1 MRVYE
6 VKKGATT
13 LDGLRQAE
21 RPVPEPGPHQ
31 VLIQVRATSINYRDH
46 MVVMGRYFGGAV
58 DRDTIPL
65 SDGAGEVVSTG
76 PGVTRFKPGD
86 RVAGT
91 FFQVWVEGPRTRLS
105 PALGVPLDG
114 TLAEYVV
121 LHEDGVVAIPPS
133 LSFEEAATLPC
144 AGVTAWNALMVTG
157 NRVKPG
163 DTVLCLGTG
172 GVSTHAMQFARAAGA
187 TVIITSSSDEKL
199 ERARKLGASAGINY
213 KTHPDWH
220 KGVAAL
226 TAGRGVDH
234 VIEVGGI
241 GTLAKSYESIGFGG
255 KIALIG
261 FLGGPAGEQNP
272 YGIMMKGGSL
282 HGIGVGSTAMF
293 EDMNRAIEVNRIKPV
308 VDKVFP
314 FEDAPEAFRQ
324 MGAGNFFGKVVIQ
337 VGPR

>member
-1 MRVYE
+1 
-6 VKKGATT
+6 
-13 LDGLRQAE
+13 
-21 RPVPEPGPHQ
+21 
-31 VLIQVRATSINYRDH
+31 
-46 MVVMGRYFGGAV
+46 
-58 DRDTIPL
+58 
-65 SDGAGEVVSTG
+65 
-76 PGVTRFKPGD
+76 
-86 RVAGT
+86 
-91 FFQVWVEGPRTRLS
+91 
-105 PALGVPLDG
+105 
-114 TLAEYVV
+114 VV